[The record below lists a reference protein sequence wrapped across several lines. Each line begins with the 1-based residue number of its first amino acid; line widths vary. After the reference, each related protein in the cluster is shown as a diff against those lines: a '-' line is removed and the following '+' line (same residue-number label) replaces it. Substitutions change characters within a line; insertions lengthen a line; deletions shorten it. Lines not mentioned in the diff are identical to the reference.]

1 MASLSSAPCL
11 EQIQRR
17 LSYLASANGLSVNEV
32 DVERQVQFGYLKRIL
47 SIFAFLF
54 SFSPMLSKSKLAL
67 ASENLLCKIYNAEQ
81 EASVRTE

>member
-1 MASLSSAPCL
+1 MASLSSGPL
-11 EQIQRR
+11 PRKDTETSH
-17 LSYLASANGLSVNEV
+17 SYLASANGLRVNEV

-67 ASENLLCKIYNAEQ
+67 A
-81 EASVRTE
+81 